1 MKQWQ
6 SDNNQCTMAK
16 GKFILTHCSTENTTE
31 EKLNADQISNH
42 LNSCCITPH
51 KTFCKGDKLLLTV
64 YLNVFVY
71 KSLFGKLKKK
81 T

>member
-16 GKFILTHCSTENTTE
+16 GKFILTHCSTENTDG

-42 LNSCCITPH
+42 LNSCRITPN
-51 KTFCKGDKLLLTV
+51 KTFWKWDILLLSV
-64 YLNVFVY
+64 YMNVFQY
-71 KSLFGKLKKK
+71 KSL
-81 T
+81 

>member
-16 GKFILTHCSTENTTE
+16 GKLYSSTVVQKIAEEN
-31 EKLNADQISNH
+31 LNADQIFNH

-51 KTFCKGDKLLLTV
+51 QTFREGDILLLTV
-64 YLNVFVY
+64 YINEFVY
-71 KSLFGKLKKK
+71 KSL
-81 T
+81 